1 MLFISFERLA
11 NSGIVSVAA
20 MLKEVC
26 DALSAGGTRIP
37 NQFRG
42 SDIRGLESLS
52 VEVFLK
58 SSSTMA
64 FSVSRCLLT
73 G

>member
-11 NSGIVSVAA
+11 NNGIVSVAA
-20 MLKEVC
+20 ILKEVC
-26 DALSAGGTRIP
+26 DTLSAGGTRIP

-52 VEVFLK
+52 VGVFVE

-64 FSVSRCLLT
+64 FFVSRSLLT